1 MTRTLSR
8 YRTLIAL
15 AVLSSAARMIS
26 SRSSS
31 TPAAAPL
38 SSAAVS
44 AELARM
50 VGFGMV

>member
-8 YRTLIAL
+8 YRPLIAL
-15 AVLSSAARMIS
+15 AV
-26 SRSSS
+26 
-31 TPAAAPL
+31 L